1 MTPELETRLRQVFPT
16 GHISEPD
23 PSACDYRQA
32 MLAQERIR
40 LALILLRADIGQGET
55 WNGNPHIALFHIGT
69 NDEQWTWWKDLP
81 DDGKHAHIKKTGR
94 PIVHLALKVSAIA
107 NVFELGYWVGT
118 LADGGTRLNYEI
130 ELIAPTPEWEFIESA
145 VRTACRDA
153 GLRELLEVEDAEPV
167 RFLSESGELWCTL
180 GNALLKANF
189 LNS

>member
-40 LALILLRADIGQGET
+40 LALIMLRADIGQAET
-55 WNGNPHIALFHIGT
+55 WNGNPHIALFHIGM
-69 NDEQWTWWKDLP
+69 NDEPWAWWKDLP
-81 DDGKHAHIKKTGR
+81 DDGKHAHIKKTGK
-94 PIVHLALKVSAIA
+94 PMVHIGLKVSAIT
-107 NVFELGYWVGT
+107 NVFELGFWIGT
-118 LADGGTRLNYEI
+118 LEDGGTRLSYKAES
-130 ELIAPTPEWEFIESA
+130 LAPTHEWAFIEVA

-153 GLRELLEVEDAEPV
+153 GLRELLEVEDTEPV
-167 RFLSESGELWCTL
+167 RFLSEAGKLWCTL
-180 GNALLKANF
+180 GAALLKPNF